1 MTNTDAIADLLINAG
16 EPDKDSST
24 AVMVYKGSSLGT
36 SSDAFLG
43 LLDDLTSKATQSNKK
58 EEQDAHRR
66 CIKHVLNSLIQCMFR
81 FEWLALPTNPS
92 NFADG
97 EYLNGLGFSRR
108 RMQRI
113 VDALCEAEIMYLGR
127 KGYRDV
133 RPNETSKASQYY
145 PTTKFIQ
152 LFSSSLYSTY
162 GDFSD
167 YEPLKF
173 DRFEAADMPSAT
185 SVNEWQRILT
195 RYNDFMSDHTWAMK
209 NPSSRSLKDFVGRG
223 GRINNYYQNL
233 VNRRIPLR
241 TSTLID
247 GEAIVEPD
255 FSCNHLRMA
264 SYIVGEELPADPYSD
279 IAKETG
285 LSRDKIKTVITK
297 CFGAVTAGR
306 SKGKLLRDS
315 SSDKRSP
322 MSVDDFKA
330 IRSSVEHNYP
340 WITKDELFFN
350 DVGTRMQWLEGE
362 IALKML
368 QWATEEQIPLLAV
381 HDAFAV
387 RGIDGSNTNTRML
400 EVWKEVVEKAK
411 NDRFLEATQ
420 HTVAI
425 VLERKKALKAL
436 KS

>member
-1 MTNTDAIADLLINAG
+1 MSLLQRTGSKIANTDAIADLLINAG
-16 EPDKDSST
+16 KPDKDSST
-24 AVMVYKGSSLGT
+24 ALMVYKGSSLGT
-36 SSDAFLG
+36 SSDAFQG
-43 LLDDLTSKATQSNKK
+43 LLEDLTSRVTQSNKK
-58 EEQDAHRR
+58 KEQDAHRR

-92 NFADG
+92 NFEDG
-97 EYLNGLGFSRR
+97 TYYNRLGFSRR

-113 VDALCEAEIMYLGR
+113 VDTLCEENIMYLGR
-127 KGYRDV
+127 KGYRDL

-145 PTTKFIQ
+145 PTRKFIK

-173 DRFEAADMPSAT
+173 GRFEAADMPSAT
-185 SVNEWQRILT
+185 TVKEWQRILT
-195 RYNDFMSDHTWAMK
+195 SYNEFMSDHTWAMK
-209 NPSSRSLKDFVGRG
+209 NPSSRSLKDFVGRS
-223 GRINNYYQNL
+223 GRVNNYYQNL

-264 SYIVGEELPADPYSD
+264 SYLVGEELPADPYSD

-297 CFGAVTAGR
+297 CFGAITAGR
-306 SKGKLLRDS
+306 SKGKLTKDASL
-315 SSDKRSP
+315 DKRSP
-322 MSVDDFKA
+322 MSADDFKA
-330 IRSSVEHNYP
+330 ILSAIETNYP
-340 WITKDELFFN
+340 WVVEQKLFFN

-368 QWATEEQIPLLAV
+368 Q
-381 HDAFAV
+381 
-387 RGIDGSNTNTRML
+387 
-400 EVWKEVVEKAK
+400 
-411 NDRFLEATQ
+411 
-420 HTVAI
+420 
-425 VLERKKALKAL
+425 
-436 KS
+436 